1 MPRTLVPVLLVLLG
15 LGVLVGLGGAVRAE
29 PVGAVALLPLD
40 AARPLELY
48 GQPVASEI
56 ARALVAGGID
66 VVVVGPRA
74 AVPERARLIID
85 GTIAAARA
93 EAVVLTVRIRNRS
106 DGTVA
111 ATMTANAAGLAT
123 IDQAAAELAAR
134 VLPAVRARL
143 EALRMPPPP
152 PSVVEVAPPV
162 VAPPV
167 AAPVAARP
175 EVRFVVTGGGA
186 GAPLVAALGPAVEN
200 WIVAHGASAVGLPAA
215 ERAAPL
221 ATHTRAGGPWAI
233 ALDVRGYR
241 SVLVRGVPV
250 ARARVHVRIA
260 QAGAVVFDRVV
271 DTDSIVGERQPDAA
285 ALAARTARE
294 VLWILR
300 PHVRARVTSWR

>member
-143 EALRMPPPP
+143 EELRTPAPPP
-152 PSVVEVAPPV
+152 VVEVAPPV

-186 GAPLVAALGPAVEN
+186 GAPLVAALGPAVED
-200 WIVAHGASAVGLPAA
+200 WIVANGASAVVLPAA

-241 SVLVRGVPV
+241 SGLVRGVPV

-271 DTDSIVGERQPDAA
+271 DTDSIIGERQPDAA